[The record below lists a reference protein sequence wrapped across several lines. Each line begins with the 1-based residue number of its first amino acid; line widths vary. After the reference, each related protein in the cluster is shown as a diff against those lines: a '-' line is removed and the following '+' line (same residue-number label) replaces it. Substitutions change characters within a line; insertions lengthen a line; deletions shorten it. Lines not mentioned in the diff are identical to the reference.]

1 MSNSAQISTFW
12 FKYVRDPHLTPHH
25 EGLLVVGGKMR
36 RELGEEGRK
45 DVANKIMMGKEMRRR
60 RNGFEK
66 GAWGRRGGRMLQ
78 IELI

>member
-1 MSNSAQISTFW
+1 
-12 FKYVRDPHLTPHH
+12 
-25 EGLLVVGGKMR
+25 MR